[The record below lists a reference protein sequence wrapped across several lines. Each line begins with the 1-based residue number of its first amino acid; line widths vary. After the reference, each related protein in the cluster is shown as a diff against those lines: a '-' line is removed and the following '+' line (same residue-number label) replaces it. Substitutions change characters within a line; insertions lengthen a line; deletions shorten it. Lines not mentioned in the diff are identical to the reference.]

1 MIYDHIDYIIVM
13 YEAVIC
19 CIDKEN
25 SKGGFVMSKMRKILA
40 MLLALMMVFTL
51 FVACD
56 KKNDENPNVPAGT
69 NGDSKDKDKQN
80 TNDKDEKPNDVT
92 LVTVSMYGGTDPNAE
107 NYQNFNAEFMAE
119 HSYITIED
127 DSQSADQDWKTKIAA
142 DFAVGN
148 EPDVIQYFTDANASD
163 VLAADKFVSID
174 EIRAEYPDYAKDILD
189 SALKA
194 AANPDGVQ
202 RAVPTTGYW
211 EGLFCNKDLFDQY
224 NLELPTDWD
233 KMLTAIETFKENGI
247 IPIAVSLNNVPHYW
261 VEFLMLS
268 AAGPDE
274 FTEVPEE
281 APESWAKGL
290 DMFKTLRDLGAFPVD
305 TDTIDNDLAGEL
317 FKNKEAAM
325 QLDGSWYLGGIPD
338 QDNTV
343 LVSFPV
349 IPGGKAQ
356 PGAMVGGISSG
367 FYITK
372 KAWNDPDKRDA
383 AVKFVMAHT
392 SKDAITTYWG
402 GNGQAA
408 AAVDPLDTMTPL
420 GVSGLEYSSAASSIS
435 SPTDSRISQ
444 EAYNTLIAGIVDV
457 STGAKSSTDLL
468 NEVLAINAK

>member
-1 MIYDHIDYIIVM
+1 MKKMKKLAALLIAVVMIFNM
-13 YEAVIC
+13 TACGSTKETSKT
-19 CIDKEN
+19 DKEETTPTT
-25 SKGGFVMSKMRKILA
+25 A
-40 MLLALMMVFTL
+40 
-51 FVACD
+51 
-56 KKNDENPNVPAGT
+56 P
-69 NGDSKDKDKQN
+69 
-80 TNDKDEKPNDVT
+80 EKPTSEAQKEETPNPVT
-92 LVTVSMYGGTDPNAE
+92 LTTVSMFGGTDPNAA
-107 NYQNFNAEFMAE
+107 NYQAINKKFME
-119 HSYITIED
+119 DYSYITIED
-127 DSQSADQDWKTKIAA
+127 DSQSSDQDWKTKIAA

-174 EIRAEYPDYAKDILD
+174 EIKAEYPDYAKDTLD

-194 AANPDGVQ
+194 ASNPDGVM

-224 NLELPTDWD
+224 DLELPTDWD
-233 KMLTAIETFKENGI
+233 KMVKAIETFKANGI
-247 IPIAVSLNNVPHYW
+247 VPIAVSLNNVPHYW

-274 FTEVPEE
+274 YSKVP
-281 APESWAKGL
+281 AQTPETWAKGL
-290 DMFKTLRDLGAFPVD
+290 EMFKTLRDMGAFPVD

-317 FKNKEAAM
+317 FKNKQAAM
-325 QLDGSWYLGGIPD
+325 QLDGSWYAGGVLD

-343 LVSFPV
+343 LCAFPV

-372 KAWNDPDKRDA
+372 KAWEDPDKRDA

-392 SKDAITTYWG
+392 NKESVATYWG

-408 AAVDPLDTMTPL
+408 CAVDPLDNMTPL
-420 GVSGLEYSSAASSIS
+420 GISGLEYSSKATSIS
-435 SPTDSRISQ
+435 APTDSRLSQ
-444 EAYNTLIAGIVDV
+444 EAYNTLIAGVVDV
-457 STGAKSSTDLL
+457 STGARTPEDLL
-468 NEVLAINAK
+468 DEVLSINAK

>member
-1 MIYDHIDYIIVM
+1 MKRAM
-13 YEAVIC
+13 
-19 CIDKEN
+19 
-25 SKGGFVMSKMRKILA
+25 KILA
-40 MLLALMMVFTL
+40 LLLSLCLVFSMMT
-51 FVACD
+51 ACGKKEEKKDTPAASDTGAATTED
-56 KKNDENPNVPAGT
+56 KKDTEPATTEGGNDAAATTETKNP
-69 NGDSKDKDKQN
+69 
-80 TNDKDEKPNDVT
+80 VT
-92 LVTVSMYGGTDPNAE
+92 LTTVSMYGGTDPNAG
-107 NYQNFNAEFMAE
+107 NYQDISAKFMQDYP
-119 HSYITIED
+119 YITIED
-127 DSQSADQDWKTKIAA
+127 DSQTADQDWKTKIAA

-163 VLAADKFVSID
+163 VLAANKFVSID
-174 EIRAEYPDYAKDILD
+174 EIKAVYPDYAGDILD
-189 SALKA
+189 SALTA
-194 AANPDGVQ
+194 ASNPDGVK

-224 NLELPTDWD
+224 SLELPTDWD
-233 KMLTAIETFKENGI
+233 KMLKAIETFKANGI
-247 IPIAVSLNNVPHYW
+247 VPIAVSLNNVPHYW

-268 AAGPDE
+268 AAGPE
-274 FTEVPEE
+274 GYATVPTE
-281 APESWAKGL
+281 APADWAKGL

-325 QLDGSWYLGGIPD
+325 QLDGSWYAGGIPD

-343 LVSFPV
+343 LVAFPV

-356 PGAMVGGISSG
+356 AGAMVGGISSG

-372 KAWNDPDKRDA
+372 KAWDDPDKRDA

-392 SKDAITTYWG
+392 SKASITTYWG

-408 AAVDPLDTMTPL
+408 AAVDPLATMTPL
-420 GVSGLEYSSAASSIS
+420 GVSGLDYSSAATSIS

-457 STGAKSSTDLL
+457 STGAKTSTDLL
-468 NEVLAINAK
+468 NEVLSINAK